1 MSPKSKRGVMT
12 NKIKPLK
19 YIDLKVGESYWILQ
33 IGYFNDGHLHNLFL
47 KESILKSKYSTTEFD
62 IYGEGSTKKK
72 LKVADF
78 EQYITTI
85 NNDIYLQF
93 VSRNDA
99 FTNACGGDEN
109 GFFFKSRK
117 NAINFLLEIEN
128 KNYNNLT

>member
-1 MSPKSKRGVMT
+1 MT

-19 YIDLKVGESYWILQ
+19 YKDLKVGERYWILQ
-33 IGYFNDGHLHNLFL
+33 IGFFSDGHLHNLFL

-78 EQYITTI
+78 EQHIITI
-85 NNDIYLQF
+85 DNDIYLQF

-117 NAINFLLEIEN
+117 DAINFLLKIEN